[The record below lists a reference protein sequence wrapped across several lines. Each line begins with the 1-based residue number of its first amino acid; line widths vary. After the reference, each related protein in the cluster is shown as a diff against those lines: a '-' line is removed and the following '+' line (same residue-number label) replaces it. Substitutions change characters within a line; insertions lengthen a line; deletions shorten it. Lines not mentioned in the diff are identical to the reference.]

1 MTSIMAFAQTSLQG
15 KVGSDLWIDAPK
27 SNNSTWPDLYSVAW
41 DKYSGDDCVTLVGA
55 YTTPVNVKIFSK
67 GKVRIRCICE
77 YYNKNKSSLG
87 KTRQTSYFDI
97 TCIDPNPTPDPDPD
111 PDPDPEE
118 SWSTIKTS
126 EGYSMWYLSTTLYN
140 EKCCVIAVP
149 SFKPSSAACIDQS
162 ITGKVTI
169 PSADISGKPV
179 RRIDNCAF
187 YNIKGLTELVIPS
200 SVKYVQTNIVTACS
214 SLKSIT
220 CENLTPPTL
229 QGSSICDNASDV
241 TLYVPKDALS
251 NYQTAKGWRDFKSIR
266 AIGDIV
272 PEPIS
277 IILPNYIETVY
288 EGKTITLKPTIT
300 PSNAETTLA
309 WTTSDRT
316 IATINQNGVV
326 TGIKEGEAKIT
337 VTTSNGKSAYCYVQV
352 KKETIE
358 PTGISVSPSSK
369 TIKVGET
376 FTVDYSLTPSNATT
390 TVTWSSDNSSIA
402 SVNSST
408 GTVTGVSAG
417 YTYINAKTTNGK
429 TNWCKVTVESPVI
442 KITSIT
448 LSTNSVTMDVSETK
462 QLYETVYPSNA
473 TNKSVTWS
481 SSNTS
486 VATVSTSG
494 YVFAK
499 SAGTTTITC
508 KANDGSGVS
517 ATCSVSVKEKPVLVT
532 KITLNASSSS
542 LSVGDIQQL
551 TATITPSNAT
561 NKNVTWSSSNTSVA
575 TVSTS
580 GYVSA
585 KSAGTTTIT
594 CKANDGSGVSATCS
608 VTVKEDPIPVT
619 KITLNA
625 SSATLNVG
633 DTKQLTT
640 TITPSNATNKT
651 VTWSSS
657 KTSVATVSST
667 GLVTAKTA
675 GSATITCKANDGSGV
690 YATCSV
696 TVNEPTPN
704 INFISVTCSNTN
716 LTNLAQDDKLKFSA
730 TFKNTGKTANIKTIL
745 GILNKDTK
753 KIMYRSVQDS
763 REFAKDKQ
771 VTIDYEYSLTNVP
784 AGEYLAT
791 VLYYRDWGDSDDQG
805 WYYYTLKSITVKSA
819 TIPVTKITLNASS
832 ATLNVGDTKQL
843 TATITP
849 SNATNKTV
857 TWSSS
862 NASVATVSSSGLVTA
877 KAEGSAT
884 IACKANDGSEVQ
896 SSCKIVVSSTPTT
909 PEIEF
914 VSITCVNDDLKNLN
928 QSDKLKVRA
937 VIKNTGT
944 TARIKT
950 RLDISDRKY
959 TRSLFASNVDEREF
973 IRDELVTIDY
983 ELPLQ
988 DVPAG
993 DYGAVVE
1000 YYYDW
1005 GSFSNYWMCGG
1016 FDKWAV
1022 YITIKGIDYTDIS
1035 KYTNIIYSEASTV
1048 SPDSET
1054 DFIVKMKNATNN
1066 SIMGFQFDLALPTG
1080 VTVPKDEDGIYQI
1093 ELSGDRTNSRKHT
1106 VASSL
1111 QSNGAIRV
1119 VCYSNNNNTF
1129 SGQDG
1134 TVLAVRLKAGK
1145 GVAVGEYPIY
1155 LRDVVMT
1162 TPTMNNYNVSEVVSK
1177 LIVEDYKKGDVNGDK
1192 TVNVVDVAGVVNLIL
1207 GNNITGLNKKA
1218 ADINGD
1224 NIVNVVDVAG
1234 VVNIIL
1240 GQPANSR
1247 TLLLAPSA
1255 NKTSLYIDDID
1266 LVPGET
1272 KEVKVNLNN
1281 PGDAFTGC
1289 QFDLYLPKG
1298 ISIVEEDGYALVD
1311 IGSRSNSRK
1320 HTVSTSVQPD
1330 GAVRVVCYS
1339 NNNNTFSGE
1348 QGDILTVTLHVA
1360 NNAVAGNYNLRIG
1373 NITLSRTDVTGLTLD
1388 DYSARVSII
1397 PTGINNAWAESISNS
1412 PVYTVSGQRLK
1423 KPRKGINIIDGRK
1436 VIVK

>member
-408 GTVTGVSAG
+408 GKVTGVSTG

-429 TNWCKVTVESPVI
+429 TNWCKVTVESPLI
-442 KITSIT
+442 KVTSIT

-473 TNKSVTWS
+473 TNKS
-481 SSNTS
+481 
-486 VATVSTSG
+486 
-494 YVFAK
+494 
-499 SAGTTTITC
+499 
-508 KANDGSGVS
+508 
-517 ATCSVSVKEKPVLVT
+517 
-532 KITLNASSSS
+532 
-542 LSVGDIQQL
+542 
-551 TATITPSNAT
+551 
-561 NKNVTWSSSNTSVA
+561 VTWSSSNTSVA

-675 GSATITCKANDGSGV
+675 GSATITCKADGSGV

-716 LTNLAQDDKLKFSA
+716 LTNLTQDDKLKFSA

-1134 TVLAVRLKAGK
+1134 TVLTVRLKVDK

-1162 TPTMNNYNVSEVVSK
+1162 TPTMSNYNVSAVVSK
-1177 LIVEDYKKGDVNGDK
+1177 LTVEDYKKGDVNGDK

-1247 TLLLAPSA
+1247 AILLAPSA

-1360 NNAVAGNYNLRIG
+1360 NDTAAGNYNLRLG
-1373 NITLSRTDVTGLTLD
+1373 NITLSRTDVTGLSLD
-1388 DYSARVSII
+1388 DYSARLSII
-1397 PTGINNAWAESISNS
+1397 PTGINNAWAESISDS
-1412 PVYTVSGQRLK
+1412 SVYSLSGQKLEK
-1423 KPRKGINIIDGRK
+1423 ARKGINIIDGRK
-1436 VIVK
+1436 VVVK